1 MFDSSLVL
9 QPSLTPVRERD
20 IGTLI
25 EKFRQGPNALAYHDK
40 L

>member
-9 QPSLTPVRERD
+9 QPSLMSVRERE
-20 IGTLI
+20 I
-25 EKFRQGPNALAYHDK
+25 EKFRQGPNALAYHDE